1 MKNERLLA
9 LMEAR
14 GVNKNTLSKLTGIAP
29 STLSRIIEN
38 NVKHIKQSHM
48 QSIAS
53 VLGTTIHAIFE
64 TASENAVLS
73 AIRPDEAGEP
83 LTKLLSPDECF
94 LLFWYQNSLQ
104 NGREKIFQCAKS
116 EYEHAVEKI
125 KNRVET
131 RTVRT
136 EDNEIS
142 MVQLSLPLDL

>member
-1 MKNERLLA
+1 MLR
-9 LMEAR
+9 
-14 GVNKNTLSKLTGIAP
+14 
-29 STLSRIIEN
+29 
-38 NVKHIKQSHM
+38 
-48 QSIAS
+48 
-53 VLGTTIHAIFE
+53 IHAIFE